1 MGPARQLRDNI
12 KTLLDAVHD
21 GSGNDIFEEISKEP
35 KFSFKGYP
43 ACFIA
48 PSGNENDYLTTQDN
62 IRVYAY
68 KVWCFQEF
76 EVTKI
81 ADAYNILL
89 DAVDNVINKIDREE
103 SPDLGS
109 RTIDDGLTSPYT
121 LANVEAVPGR
131 FASDEVE
138 KLLAVE
144 ITIRCKITV
153 DLTQL

>member
-12 KTLLDAVHD
+12 KTLLDTLTD
-21 GSGNDIFEEISKEP
+21 FEEVSKEP

-48 PSGNENDYLTTQDN
+48 PSGNDNDYLTTQDN
-62 IRVYAY
+62 VRIYAF
-68 KVWCFQEF
+68 KIWCFQEF

-89 DAVDNVINKIDREE
+89 DAVDNVINKLDAEE
-103 SPDLGS
+103 SPDLAS
-109 RTIDDGLTSPYT
+109 RTIDNGISGAYT
-121 LANVEAVPGR
+121 LANVFAVPGR

-144 ITIRCKITV
+144 ITVRCKITV